1 MSHWF
6 EYFPG
11 NHMWSQGMMFGIEMQ
26 TWGAAALGE
35 IDQIGQKLKPHAGD
49 NEKWWQE
56 WTAMAQ
62 RVEGF
67 AEAEEQQGHQLSAGS
82 YYLRAAIYYFCGE
95 RFIAPSERKWET
107 YRSCLRCFRKGI
119 ARRYPNIERVEV
131 PYESAPERGA
141 GAPDSGG
148 WDRKGAHKLTVRDS
162 GASLPTSG
170 SHPAS
175 GNPAPPSVGTT
186 LPAWLLKADVA
197 GPAPAVV
204 MFDGLDNAKEM
215 SVLFGGVEIARRGIH
230 VLAIDGPGQGEALRL
245 QGIPSRHDYEVPGRA
260 AYDYIA
266 ARPEVDAA
274 RVAVMGFSMGG
285 YYAPRAAAMEPRFA
299 ACVAWGGHFDYH
311 EAWMRRRKIMESG
324 GTKLSAPPFQLPWV
338 LGMPDMDACMKKLE
352 GYRLAGVA
360 EKIKCPFYCIHGEN
374 DNIVPLEFAQRLYEI
389 VGSKDKT
396 LKILT
401 AHDGGSDHC
410 QEDNRQVG
418 VNLVADWLAE
428 RLGGKLA

>member
-11 NHMWSQGMMFGIEMQ
+11 HHMWSQGMMFGIEMQ

-35 IDQIGQKLKPHAGD
+35 IDQIGQKLKDHVGD
-49 NEKWWQE
+49 NERWWRE
-56 WTAMAQ
+56 WNAMAA

-67 AEAEEQQGHQLSAGS
+67 GDEAERVGHHLTAAS
-82 YYLRAAIYYFCGE
+82 YHLRAAVYYFCGE
-95 RFIAPSERKWET
+95 RFIPPSDRKRET
-107 YRSCLRCFRKGI
+107 YLSCLRCFRKGI

-131 PYESAPERGA
+131 PYE
-141 GAPDSGG
+141 
-148 WDRKGAHKLTVRDS
+148 
-162 GASLPTSG
+162 
-170 SHPAS
+170 
-175 GNPAPPSVGTT
+175 GTT
-186 LPAWLLKADVA
+186 LPAWFHRADGG

-230 VLAIDGPGQGEALRL
+230 TLAIDGPGQGEALRL

-260 AYDYIA
+260 AYEFLA
-266 ARPEVDAA
+266 SRPEVDPK
-274 RVAVMGFSMGG
+274 RIAVMGFSLGG

-311 EAWMRRRKIMESG
+311 EAWVRRRKIMESG
-324 GTKLSAPPFQLPWV
+324 GTRVSAPAFQLPWV

-352 GYRLAGVA
+352 NYRLAGVA
-360 EKIKCPFYCIHGEN
+360 EKMRCPFYCIHGEN
-374 DNIVPLEFAQRLYEI
+374 DNIVPLEFARRLHDA
-389 VGSKDKT
+389 VGSQDKT
-396 LKILT
+396 LKILA

-410 QEDNRQVG
+410 QEDNRQIG
-418 VNLVADWLAE
+418 ANLVADWLAE
-428 RLGGKLA
+428 RLGGRLT

>member
-107 YRSCLRCFRKGI
+107 YRSCLRCFGKGI
-119 ARRYPNIERVEV
+119 ARRYPKIERVEV
-131 PYESAPERGA
+131 PYE
-141 GAPDSGG
+141 
-148 WDRKGAHKLTVRDS
+148 
-162 GASLPTSG
+162 
-170 SHPAS
+170 
-175 GNPAPPSVGTT
+175 GTT
-186 LPAWLLKADVA
+186 LPAWLLKAGVA

-285 YYAPRAAAMEPRFA
+285 YYAPRAAALEPRFA

-311 EAWMRRRKIMESG
+311 EAWMRRRKIMETG
-324 GTKLSAPPFQLPWV
+324 GTKISAPSFQL
-338 LGMPDMDACMKKLE
+338 
-352 GYRLAGVA
+352 
-360 EKIKCPFYCIHGEN
+360 
-374 DNIVPLEFAQRLYEI
+374 
-389 VGSKDKT
+389 
-396 LKILT
+396 
-401 AHDGGSDHC
+401 
-410 QEDNRQVG
+410 
-418 VNLVADWLAE
+418 
-428 RLGGKLA
+428 

>member
-35 IDQIGQKLKPHAGD
+35 IDQVGQKLKGHEGD
-49 NEKWWQE
+49 NERWWQE
-56 WTAMAQ
+56 WTAVAQ
-62 RVEGF
+62 RIEGF
-67 AEAEEQQGHQLSAGS
+67 AESEERCGHALTAGA

-95 RFIAPSERKWET
+95 RFIAPSERKWNT
-107 YRSCLRCFRKGI
+107 YRSCLRCFGKGV
-119 ARRYPNIERVEV
+119 ARRYRNIERVEV
-131 PYESAPERGA
+131 PYE
-141 GAPDSGG
+141 D
-148 WDRKGAHKLTVRDS
+148 
-162 GASLPTSG
+162 
-170 SHPAS
+170 
-175 GNPAPPSVGTT
+175 TT
-186 LPAWLLKADVA
+186 LPAWLLKADVQ

-230 VLAIDGPGQGEALRL
+230 TLAIDGPGQGEALRL
-245 QGIPSRHDYEVPGRA
+245 QGIPSRFDYEVPARA
-260 AYDYIA
+260 AYDYMA
-266 ARPEVDAA
+266 KRAEVDAKRMA
-274 RVAVMGFSMGG
+274 VAGFSMGG

-299 ACVAWGGHFDYH
+299 ACVAWGGHWDYH
-311 EAWMRRRKIMESG
+311 ESWVRRRRIMEAG
-324 GTKLSAPPFQLPWV
+324 GTKLSAPSFQLPWV
-338 LGMPDMDACMKKLE
+338 LGMPDMEACMKKLE
-352 GYRLAGVA
+352 NYRLDGIAQRI
-360 EKIKCPFYCIHGEN
+360 ECPFYCIHGQN
-374 DNIVPLEFAQRLYEI
+374 DNIVPLEFAQKLFDA

-401 AHDGGSDHC
+401 PDDGGSEHC

-428 RLGGKLA
+428 RLGGTLA

>member
-11 NHMWSQGMMFGIEMQ
+11 NHMWSQGMMFGIEMAAQ
-26 TWGAAALGE
+26 GAAALGE
-35 IDQIGQKLKPHAGD
+35 IDQIGQKLKAHVGD

-56 WTAMAQ
+56 WHAMAS
-62 RVEGF
+62 RIEGF
-67 AEAEEQQGHQLSAGS
+67 GDAAQREGCELTAGS

-95 RFIAPSERKWET
+95 RFIAPSERKWDT

-119 ARRYPNIERVEV
+119 ARRYPGIERVEV
-131 PYESAPERGA
+131 PYVHDGQS
-141 GAPDSGG
+141 
-148 WDRKGAHKLTVRDS
+148 
-162 GASLPTSG
+162 
-170 SHPAS
+170 
-175 GNPAPPSVGTT
+175 TT
-186 LPAWLLKADVA
+186 LPAWFLKADVQ
-197 GPAPAVV
+197 GPAPTVV

-230 VLAIDGPGQGEALRL
+230 TLAIDGPGQGEALRL
-245 QGIPSRHDYEVPGRA
+245 QGIPSRHDYEVPASA
-260 AYDYIA
+260 AYEYISR
-266 ARPEVDAA
+266 RPEVDAQ

-285 YYAPRAAAMEPRFA
+285 YYAPRAAAFEPRFA
-299 ACVAWGGHFDYH
+299 ACVAWGGHVDYH
-311 EAWMRRRKIMESG
+311 ESWVRRRKILESG
-324 GTKLSAPPFQLPWV
+324 GTKISAPSFQLPWV

-352 GYRLAGVA
+352 NYRLAGVA
-360 EKIKCPFYCIHGEN
+360 EKISCPFYCIHGEN
-374 DNIVPLEFAQRLYEI
+374 DNIVPLEFAQRLHEL

-418 VNLVADWLAE
+418 ANLVADWLAQ
-428 RLGGKLA
+428 RLGGRLG

>member
-1 MSHWF
+1 MTHWF

-35 IDQIGQKLKPHAGD
+35 IDQIGQRLKAHVGD
-49 NEKWWQE
+49 NEKWWEE

-62 RVEGF
+62 RIEGF
-67 AEAEEQQGHQLSAGS
+67 GDAAERDGCALTAGS

-119 ARRYPNIERVEV
+119 AQRYPNIERVEV
-131 PYESAPERGA
+131 SYEE
-141 GAPDSGG
+141 
-148 WDRKGAHKLTVRDS
+148 
-162 GASLPTSG
+162 
-170 SHPAS
+170 
-175 GNPAPPSVGTT
+175 TT
-186 LPAWLLKADVA
+186 LPAWFLKSDVPA
-197 GPAPAVV
+197 RAPAVV

-245 QGIPSRHDYEVPGRA
+245 QGIASRYDYEVPARA
-260 AYDYIA
+260 ALEYLCG
-266 ARPEVDAA
+266 RPDVNPK

-311 EAWMRRRKIMESG
+311 EAWVRRREIMESG
-324 GTKLSAPPFQLPWV
+324 GTKISAPSFQLPWV
-338 LGMPDMDACMKKLE
+338 LGMPDMEACMKKLE

-360 EKIKCPFYCIHGEN
+360 ERIQCPFYCIHGEN
-374 DNIVPLEFAQRLYEI
+374 DNIVPLEFALRLHDA
-389 VGSKDKT
+389 VSAKDKT
-396 LKILT
+396 LRVLT

-418 VNLVADWLAE
+418 VNLVADWLAQ
-428 RLGGKLA
+428 RLGGRLA